1 MSSGNKQRTMKTSL
15 GQDMARTF
23 SASQNDAVHDDGPNT
38 KRRHARGGGGSSGR
52 GGGGDTGGGAG
63 LGVCRWKCCAQAP
76 YTYSWHCCYS
86 DWKCSVALQWLSDV
100 FDAAAVLLV
109 LPLSAVRLLLASLMM
124 LHDASK
130 VAENPSSLQC
140 PPP

>member
-1 MSSGNKQRTMKTSL
+1 MLLLLSFLSSSVVAFG
-15 GQDMARTF
+15 GF
-23 SASQNDAVHDDGPNT
+23 
-38 KRRHARGGGGSSGR
+38 GGGGGGGR